1 MFVHRSKAK
10 VANTADRDKHNMLY
24 FAIRSTQHMLP
35 DEEALFVSS
44 NGSGGNAKDNNSA
57 RPFFDLA
64 MFQIHSQPLPGFQ
77 ESGEFAHS
85 SKISVA
91 HPDKFNFPVVDTFGD
106 HCKLRAADLE
116 PQCGK
121 PLRCA
126 AT

>member
-1 MFVHRSKAK
+1 
-10 VANTADRDKHNMLY
+10 MLY
-24 FAIRSTQHMLP
+24 FAIRSTQYMLLE
-35 DEEALFVSS
+35 EEASS

-64 MFQIHSQPLPGFQ
+64 MFQMHSQPLPGFQ

-116 PQCGK
+116 PQCGNALA
-121 PLRCA
+121 LRCDINRVPLPQIFHENLLSL
-126 AT
+126 